1 MKWWLEQWID
11 ELIKAKLTLNR
22 WFEVESQVDIELRI
36 EVMIWGWHGIDDLNK
51 QLIYDYIEV
60 TDIAL
65 KAHLIED
72 FIEAFAEI
80 AFWKYCLVINNC
92 VNDKWR

>member
-1 MKWWLEQWID
+1 
-11 ELIKAKLTLNR
+11 
-22 WFEVESQVDIELRI
+22 
-36 EVMIWGWHGIDDLNK
+36 LNK

-72 FIEAFAEI
+72 FIEAIAEFA
-80 AFWKYCLVINNC
+80 FSKDLLRINNC
-92 VNDKWR
+92 VNDK